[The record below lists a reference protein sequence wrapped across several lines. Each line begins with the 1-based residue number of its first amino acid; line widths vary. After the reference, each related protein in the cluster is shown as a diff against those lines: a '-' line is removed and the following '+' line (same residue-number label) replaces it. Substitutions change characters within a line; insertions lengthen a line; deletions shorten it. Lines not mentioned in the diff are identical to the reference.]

1 MRPNNSC
8 KGDNSKHGTEAFHF
22 YLEVWYLDN
31 NIHNIHVSSDKLG
44 FFLLYFGS
52 FESCAIFG
60 YKNKNIKYT
69 NCPISTHPAKKITL
83 ACYTCL
89 CFIK

>member
-44 FFLLYFGS
+44 FFLRLS
-52 FESCAIFG
+52 AIFW
-60 YKNKNIKYT
+60 
-69 NCPISTHPAKKITL
+69 
-83 ACYTCL
+83 
-89 CFIK
+89 FF